1 MFVDVDLRNLHE
13 VEFVFAR
20 RPFASAL
27 LHVAGTAGAM
37 PVGMPGVWRQELHRL
52 VRPHIPHLQLLRYVV
67 PESLSEDIYTAPLSI
82 DEKLRQIADAPV
94 DPHLLGAAH
103 HFAEKLPLGV
113 RQMIDNQPRFHQAA
127 VRSIRDSS
135 SVTREFWPRAATLLD
150 HEERRVDLMRGAPD
164 SAAILAGLLPTT
176 RLDGDWLRGM
186 SGTRI
191 KARLAR
197 RVELFPVL
205 AGAPASLVVMEPWPA
220 GSPQTHEGIAVA
232 IGYPLPGL
240 STLIDETGHALPER
254 PLETLVGS
262 IRSSVLTALDRPLGM
277 GELAKAVQLTPSRAT
292 YHVEQLERT
301 GVIVRQRQGNRVVV
315 ERTARGE
322 SLLNLFGR

>member
-1 MFVDVDLRNLHE
+1 MFVDLDLRNLDE
-13 VEFVFAR
+13 VEFVFTR
-20 RPFASAL
+20 RPFTSAL

-52 VRPHIPHLQLLRYVV
+52 IRPHVPHLQLLRYVV
-67 PESLSEDIYTAPLSI
+67 PGPLSEDIYLEPLSI
-82 DEKLRQIADAPV
+82 DEKLRQIADAPE
-94 DPHLLGAAH
+94 DPNLLDAAH

-127 VRSIRDSS
+127 ARSIRDAS
-135 SVTREFWPRAATLLD
+135 SVTREFWPRAAALLD
-150 HEERRVDLMRGAPD
+150 HEERRVDLMRTASD
-164 SAAILAGLLPTT
+164 RAAILAGLVPST
-176 RLDGDWLRGM
+176 RLEGDWLRGT
-186 SGTRI
+186 SGTPIR
-191 KARLAR
+191 ARLAR

-205 AGAPASLVVMEPWPA
+205 AGAPASLVVMER
-220 GSPQTHEGIAVA
+220 SLRDSLQTHEWAAVG

-240 STLIDETGHALPER
+240 GTLIDETGQPLPEQ

-262 IRSSVLTALDRPLGM
+262 IRSSVLMALDRPLGM
-277 GELAKAVQLTPSRAT
+277 GELAQAVQLTPSRTT

-301 GVIVRQRQGNRVVV
+301 GVLIRQRQGNRVVV

-322 SLLNLFGR
+322 NLMNLFGR